1 MNRLKLFLF
10 AIVLMAAGIGCS
22 SYRPVLDENDQYLKV
37 GPSRAEADIDACLAK
52 ADRYLESHKNE
63 RLLKETGRGAAGG
76 AIIGGVFGA
85 LTGNTRDALGGAA
98 IGAGVGAL
106 SGAAG
111 QASKDRLAPDEL
123 KQRYVTH
130 CLRRKNYAV
139 IGWK

>member
-1 MNRLKLFLF
+1 MKIPHLLLFSLL
-10 AIVLMAAGIGCS
+10 VAAVGCS
-22 SYRPVLDENDQYLKV
+22 SYRPVLDENDQYLRV

-52 ADRYLESHKNE
+52 AERYLETHKNE
-63 RLLKETGRGAAGG
+63 RFWKETGRGAAGG

-98 IGAGVGAL
+98 LGAGLGAA

-111 QASKDRLAPDEL
+111 EASKDKLKPDEL
-123 KQRYVTH
+123 KQRYVNN